1 MDGQNLEERIA
12 DDMSKETNLLIK
24 DAQREG
30 RWGGGPAKDV
40 QGQVGEEKFTNVVYI
55 CTRLSRFP

>member
-12 DDMSKETNLLIK
+12 DDMSKETNFLIK

-30 RWGGGPAKDV
+30 R
-40 QGQVGEEKFTNVVYI
+40 
-55 CTRLSRFP
+55 